1 MHRIPE
7 NTGLK
12 MMEAKTPKEF
22 FEKNLQD
29 RFNPEKAKDIDI
41 VAQVRITGPEG
52 GEWVVIIKCQKLQ
65 VTEGLDPSAT
75 LILQVNQQDFMDIV
89 NNKLSAE
96 KAFFTGRI
104 HFKGNIAMA
113 LKLKDA
119 GFL

>member
-12 MMEAKTPKEF
+12 MTEAKTPKEF
-22 FEKNLQD
+22 FEKNLQE

-41 VAQVRITGPEG
+41 VTQAKITGPDG
-52 GEWVVIIKCQKLQ
+52 GDWTVTIKCQKLQ
-65 VTEGLDPSAT
+65 VTEGVNPAAT
-75 LILQVNQQDFMDIV
+75 LTLQINQQDFMDIV
-89 NNKLSAE
+89 NDKLSAE

-104 HFKGNIAMA
+104 HFKGNIALA